1 MEHEISWHDIMFK
14 YSINNQSLESFMKD
28 IFDFYCS
35 STISAPSNIELYLV
49 LHRDKKTR
57 IRNIGLKLA
66 YPLFL
71 WFVAILFSLFY
82 CLYFSKVLI
91 GFLND
96 FGVNPTIIYTYRLI
110 SSGVIGICLLVIF
123 TVFVGFYIYSKV
135 DLKISFLLK
144 YQHKGIGKYFN
155 ELISYQFI
163 KIVTIYLVYSLSIQD
178 VLKEIMEMTRK
189 TSQFWVASSIR
200 NDLINGKSLER
211 SIQNSY
217 LNKEAQNALN
227 LIQIDYE
234 NCSFQN
240 HLAVMEEDI
249 QQSEKVIIRWIKFLS
264 YLSIFVSVVLFYLSL
279 LVPLKIMEGL

>member
-1 MEHEISWHDIMFK
+1 MFK
-14 YSINNQSLESFMKD
+14 YSINNQSLESFMKE
-28 IFDFYCS
+28 IFDFSCS
-35 STISAPSNIELYLV
+35 STISVPSNIDLYLV

-57 IRNIGLKLA
+57 MKSLSLKVA

-96 FGVNPTIIYTYRLI
+96 FTVDPTIIYTYRLI
-110 SSGVIGICLLVIF
+110 SSVVIGICLIVILA
-123 TVFVGFYIYSKV
+123 VFVSLYIYTKV
-135 DLKISFLLK
+135 DLRIAFLLK
-144 YQHKGIGKYFN
+144 YQHKGMGKYFN

-163 KIVTIYLVYSLSIQD
+163 KLVTIYQVYSLSIQD
-178 VLKEIMEMTRK
+178 VLKEIMEMTRE

-211 SIQNSY
+211 SIKNSY
-217 LNKEAQNALN
+217 LNIEAQNILN
-227 LIQIDYE
+227 LIQLDVE
-234 NCSFQN
+234 NRSFQN

>member
-1 MEHEISWHDIMFK
+1 MFK
-14 YSINNQSLESFMKD
+14 YSINNQSLESFMKE
-28 IFDFYCS
+28 IFNFSCS
-35 STISAPSNIELYLV
+35 STISAPSNIDLYLV
-49 LHRDKKTR
+49 LHRDNKTR
-57 IRNIGLKLA
+57 MRSLSLKLA

-71 WFVAILFSLFY
+71 WVVAILFSLFY

-96 FGVNPTIIYTYRLI
+96 FSVDPTIIYTYRLI
-110 SSGVIGICLLVIF
+110 SSVVIGICLIVILA
-123 TVFVGFYIYSKV
+123 VFVSLYIYTKV
-135 DLKISFLLK
+135 DLRIAFLLK
-144 YQHKGIGKYFN
+144 YQHKGMGKYFN

-163 KIVTIYLVYSLSIQD
+163 KLVTIYQIYSLSIQD
-178 VLKEIMEMTRK
+178 VLKEIMEMTRE

-200 NDLINGKSLER
+200 NDLINGKSLEK
-211 SIQNSY
+211 SIENSY
-217 LNKEAQNALN
+217 LNNEAQNILN
-227 LIQIDYE
+227 LIQLDLGNRSI
-234 NCSFQN
+234 QN